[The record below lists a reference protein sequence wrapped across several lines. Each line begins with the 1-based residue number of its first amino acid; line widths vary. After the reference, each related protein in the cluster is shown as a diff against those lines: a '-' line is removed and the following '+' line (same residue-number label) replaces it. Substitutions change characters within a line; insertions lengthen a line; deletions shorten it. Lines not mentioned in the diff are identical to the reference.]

1 MPENY
6 RLYLDQM
13 LNLAVSQ
20 ALKEQGYDTVR
31 ASEIV
36 QARADDKKILDQA
49 ISQNRI
55 LVTLDEHFG
64 DWVVLPLSRHP
75 GVIRLKINP
84 TTSENVISLLL
95 PFLRYHSPEQFKD
108 RLVILSPVKAKW
120 ILTDKF

>member
-31 ASEIV
+31 ASEIG
-36 QARADDKKILDQA
+36 QARADDQKILEQA
-49 ISQNRI
+49 VSQNRI
-55 LVTLDEHFG
+55 LITLDEHFG

-95 PFLRYHSPEQFKD
+95 PFLRYHSPAQFRD
-108 RLVILSPVKAKW
+108 RLVILSPKKAKW

>member
-13 LNLAVSQ
+13 LNLDVSQ
-20 ALKEQGYDTVR
+20 ALKEEGYDIIR
-31 ASEIV
+31 ASEIG
-36 QARADDKKILDQA
+36 QARADDKKILEQA

-55 LVTLDEHFG
+55 LITLDEHFG
-64 DWVVLPLSRHP
+64 DWAVLPLSRHP

-95 PFLRYHSPEQFKD
+95 PFLRYNSPEQFKD
-108 RLVILSPVKAKW
+108 RLVILSPKKAKW
-120 ILTDKF
+120 ILTYKF

>member
-13 LNLAVSQ
+13 LNLDVSQ
-20 ALKEQGYDTVR
+20 ALKEKGYDTIR
-31 ASEIV
+31 ASEIG
-36 QARADDKKILDQA
+36 QARADDKQILEQA

-55 LVTLDEHFG
+55 LITLDEHFG

-108 RLVILSPVKAKW
+108 RLVILSPKKAKW
-120 ILTDKF
+120 ILTHKL